1 MSDFATSPG
10 IKLPCSRWKQC
21 GFYVRHE
28 VWSRFRDLAEYR
40 GSTVGEQAEKLIR
53 DWYQDR
59 YPISDEYRVGHSP
72 RVRVSIRLPRDLY
85 NTFQNLAY
93 KAGCRSASDC
103 LDKLLSMVFDI
114 PIEYHRALGRPR
126 KDGLE
131 PGDRP
136 LESIEDIP
144 IEMRTD
150 LTREEKD
157 RRIWSLMRQY

>member
-1 MSDFATSPG
+1 MEKR
-10 IKLPCSRWKQC
+10 IILLPYNRPKQC
-21 GFYVRHE
+21 GFYVRLD

-40 GSTVGEQAEKLIR
+40 GSAVGEQAERLIK
-53 DWYQDR
+53 DWLNEP
-59 YPISDEYRVGHSP
+59 YPICAGYKVGHSP

-85 NTFQNLAY
+85 NTFQNRAY
-93 KAGCRSASDC
+93 QAGAQSASDC
-103 LDKLLSMVFDI
+103 LDKLLGLVFDT
-114 PIEYHRALGRPR
+114 PAEYHRALGRPR

-136 LESIEDIP
+136 LEDLEDIP

-157 RRIWSLMRQY
+157 RRIWAFMSKD